1 MVESLEIRILQT
13 VQDILRENSNEK
25 DIVITLGDSME
36 TVVEWDSLTF
46 MKVFL
51 AINEAFEINPDFDD
65 AIHYTSVKSLHD
77 YLRKQVA

>member
-1 MVESLEIRILQT
+1 MAESLEIRILQT

-25 DIVITLGDSME
+25 DIVITPGDSME